1 MPPDRTTPPDPTLI
15 GALDLGSNSF
25 HLVIARLVDEQIL
38 VIDRHREPVRLA
50 AGLGKDRRLDEAS
63 QTRALECLSRMGER
77 LRGVAGDHLRVVGTN
92 TLRRARNARDFIA
105 RAKDVLGHEIEVLP
119 GLEEARLIYL
129 GVAHSTADDSE
140 PRLVMDIGGGS
151 TELILGRGFDI
162 VFSNS
167 LAMGCVDF
175 TTKYFEDGRIDAER
189 FERAVLKARRET
201 FAVKESYVE
210 HGFGSAIGSSGTAR
224 AIERVLRE
232 SGWTK
237 GGIDRPGLEKL
248 KAAIIRA
255 GRPENLDLPGLPDDR
270 KPVLAGGVAV
280 MLGVVQ
286 ELSIDHVEPTA
297 GAMREGLLYDL
308 IGRLRHDDLREHT
321 IARFEQRF
329 AVDLAQARR
338 VERVARSFYK
348 DVEKDL
354 GFDAEDLRFLSW
366 SARLHEVGQALRYG
380 GYHRHGAYLIA
391 ESHLPG
397 FSEDDQDLLALLVL
411 LHRRRLDQELVQ
423 QRSTP
428 RTPSAL
434 RLALVLRLAVVLCRG
449 RGGTPVPKAKLAV
462 AGRATELVLTLESG
476 QLESSPLMRA
486 DLESEIEAFEKVGYR
501 LTVTDKRR

>member
-15 GALDLGSNSF
+15 GALDMGSNSF
-25 HLVIARLVDEQIL
+25 HLVIARLVDDQIL

-50 AGLGKDRRLDEAS
+50 AGLGKDRRLDESS
-63 QTRALECLSRMGER
+63 QARALDCLARMGER
-77 LRGVAGDHLRVVGTN
+77 LRGIAPDHLRVVGTN

-105 RAKDVLGHEIEVLP
+105 RARDVLGHEIEVLP

-140 PRLVMDIGGGS
+140 PRLVVDIGGGS

-162 VFSNS
+162 VFANS

-175 TTKYFEDGRIDAER
+175 TTRYFEDGRIDAER

-210 HGFGSAIGSSGTAR
+210 HGFGHAIGSSGTAR
-224 AIERVLRE
+224 AIERILRE
-232 SGWTK
+232 SGWTN
-237 GGIDRPGLEKL
+237 GGIDPQGLERL
-248 KAAIIRA
+248 RQALVRCGRA
-255 GRPENLDLPGLPDDR
+255 EDLDLPGLPDDR
-270 KPVLAGGVAV
+270 KAVLAGGLAV
-280 MLGVVQ
+280 MIGVVQ
-286 ELSIDHVEPTA
+286 ELGIEHVEPTS

-338 VERVARSFYK
+338 VERVARGFFK
-348 DVEKDL
+348 DVEKSF

-366 SARLHEVGQALRYG
+366 AARLHEVGQALRYG

-423 QRSTP
+423 QRSSP
-428 RTPSAL
+428 RSTSAV

-449 RGGTPVPKAKLAV
+449 RGGTPVPKSRLAV
-462 AGRATELVLTLESG
+462 GSRASDLVLTLESG
-476 QLESSPLMRA
+476 QLDASPLLKA
-486 DLESEIEAFEKVGYR
+486 DLEAEVEAFEKVGYR